1 MSRPR
6 DWTPL
11 RPADPVGGDPAA
23 IARLAQRYAATAAA
37 INTAATALREIRD
50 SATVWDSEAGRTFRD
65 RTTEVGA
72 TIVQARDRYDRT
84 AAALAGYATTLDG
97 IQAEADLVLA
107 RAKRA
112 EEARDAAWR
121 ARERNAA
128 LPEPDTVADGRAH
141 DDAAASTADIHA
153 ADEDLRE
160 LEDEWRSA
168 GNAAAGAI
176 EEINSRDELRD
187 DVWDDL
193 LDAVGTITEWA
204 GALSAVLGVIAAVL
218 SFIPAL
224 QPFAALLAA
233 AALVLGLVSL
243 VGNSVLLAHGRASLG
258 DVLLGV
264 ASVVTFGAGRAFVLA
279 DHAVRWG
286 ARGLAKP
293 AFIQSLRAQGASP
306 RRAEK
311 IARTHRVTGGGRPAR
326 ANADR
331 AASGS
336 GFWPTRSE
344 WASAYRPS
352 SIHKR
357 SETGRPPV
365 FPADTGRLPEV
376 AAALR
381 RARYSG
387 TGANASRG
395 AGLVADGAQLP
406 WPEGPSRPLR
416 GVTR

>member
-11 RPADPVGGDPAA
+11 RPSDPVGGDPAA

-37 INTAATALREIRD
+37 ISTAASALREIHD
-50 SATVWDSEAGRTFRD
+50 SATVWESEAGSAFRD
-65 RTTEVGA
+65 RTTEVGD
-72 TIVQARDRYDRT
+72 TIVQARERYDRT
-84 AAALAGYATTLDG
+84 ATALAGYATTLDG

-128 LPEPDTVADGRAH
+128 LSEPDPAADGRAH
-141 DDAAASTADIHA
+141 DDAAAATADIHA
-153 ADEDLRE
+153 AGEALRE
-160 LEDEWRSA
+160 LEDDWRSA
-168 GNAAAGAI
+168 GNAAADAI
-176 EEINSRDELRD
+176 EQITSGDGLQD

-193 LDAVGTITEWA
+193 LDAVGVITEWA
-204 GALSAVLGVIAAVL
+204 GGLSAALGVL
-218 SFIPAL
+218 SAFMSLIPVL
-224 QPFAALLAA
+224 QPSAAFLAA

-243 VGNSVLLAHGRASLG
+243 AGNSVLLVHGRASPR

-264 ASVVTFGAGRAFVLA
+264 VSVVTFGAGRAFVLA
-279 DHAVRWG
+279 GHAVRQG
-286 ARGLAKP
+286 ARGLARP
-293 AFIQSLRAQGASP
+293 AFIRSMRARGASP
-306 RRAEK
+306 RQAERM
-311 IARTHRVTGGGRPAR
+311 AREHRVTGGGRPAK
-326 ANADR
+326 ATVDR

-352 SIHKR
+352 SIHTPPA
-357 SETGRPPV
+357 TGRPPE
-365 FPADTGRLPEV
+365 FPAGTDRIPEI

-381 RARYSG
+381 RARYAD
-387 TGANASRG
+387 TGAGVSDA
-395 AGLVADGAQLP
+395 AGLVASGLQLP
-406 WPEGPSRPLR
+406 IPEGPPRPPVSRDR
-416 GVTR
+416 